1 MALGALLLHDRLACP
16 FRQIRRLPLVIQFV
30 AGDAPGAPN
39 PSIRHLRLRIRQRH
53 VGRRRLAGRQS
64 HRRGL
69 ALEAVPNALHRVI
82 PRGQVVH
89 CVTALRLTDEHER
102 QTSLCIDQFDI
113 GSGKRLPGCTLDHT
127 LNAAGKVCRSNRV
140 NTDKQ
145 HSSRDYSWDA
155 TPMAKHRFSP
165 PLAGIESSASRP
177 LKSVHPFACNRSLQ
191 KRFSP
196 RCGNREKRDGEKT
209 GFFRLPSGIAQT
221 QRWPRTAANTDCE
234 DRVFH
239 ERSQRDRDV
248 EVKTRR
254 CLRYRRIRPARL
266 VRSPRGTTRRWPW
279 RSLSDASISPSC
291 LSALNVALR
300 AWSRCTT
307 RRCRATN
314 RSSITASLARAASAL
329 LRKPCGSFGSIMVKA
344 PSWRDISTIRVCRPE
359 PPPSAPRTAPGVGR
373 YVNSNASSVAQ
384 FRPRSMQPPC
394 RNDLLPANRRRRRPG
409 RSPHCLQRRWRGLY
423 GPAAHRPQPGSRVD
437 CVTRLP
443 KSKPTI
449 SVAAPT
455 ARSGAGCPLGS
466 LLVLRQIP
474 PGLDHRTFGAV
485 RFLLGVLELDLLIG
499 QAQRVADRG
508 RIAVAAE
515 RNVADGDVLHRDL
528 EKLERLAVVA
538 GLLAAMKNG
547 FFEVVAAVEL
557 IEQYDRGLVEV
568 FLALHVAVHHLA
580 AAATRP
586 DMVHRG
592 IGPSPTPR
600 VDMDRFLELVIL
612 RFALQVGTFDFQ

>member
-1 MALGALLLHDRLACP
+1 MWEWRKAGCSDCLL
-16 FRQIRRLPLVIQFV
+16 
-30 AGDAPGAPN
+30 
-39 PSIRHLRLRIRQRH
+39 
-53 VGRRRLAGRQS
+53 
-64 HRRGL
+64 
-69 ALEAVPNALHRVI
+69 
-82 PRGQVVH
+82 
-89 CVTALRLTDEHER
+89 
-102 QTSLCIDQFDI
+102 
-113 GSGKRLPGCTLDHT
+113 
-127 LNAAGKVCRSNRV
+127 
-140 NTDKQ
+140 
-145 HSSRDYSWDA
+145 
-155 TPMAKHRFSP
+155 
-165 PLAGIESSASRP
+165 ASR
-177 LKSVHPFACNRSLQ
+177 R
-191 KRFSP
+191 
-196 RCGNREKRDGEKT
+196 
-209 GFFRLPSGIAQT
+209 PS
-221 QRWPRTAANTDCE
+221 QRWPRTAASTDCE
-234 DRVFH
+234 GRVFH

-248 EVKTRR
+248 EVKTPR
-254 CLRYRRIRPARL
+254 CLPYRHTRPARL
-266 VRSPRGTTRRWPW
+266 VRSATCTRRSCGLVGTSLYSLSRASIAANSCAAARPASTAFARRWARSPRGTTRRWPW
-279 RSLSDASISPSC
+279 RSLIDASISPSS
-291 LSALNVALR
+291 LSAPSLALR

-359 PPPSAPRTAPGVGR
+359 PPPSAPRTAPGGGR

-394 RNDLLPANRRRRRPG
+394 RNDLLPSNRRRRRPG
-409 RSPHCLQRRWRGLY
+409 RSPRWLQRPWRGLY

-443 KSKPTI
+443 KSEPTI

-499 QAQRVADRG
+499 QAQRFADRG

-547 FFEVVAAVEL
+547 FFEVFAAVEL
-557 IEQYDRGLVEV
+557 VEQSDRSLVEV
-568 FLALHVAVHHLA
+568 FLALH
-580 AAATRP
+580 
-586 DMVHRG
+586 G
-592 IGPSPTPR
+592 
-600 VDMDRFLELVIL
+600 
-612 RFALQVGTFDFQ
+612 